1 MFKPLEMSKVI
12 LIGSTKML
20 DPTVEVLHDLNVL
33 HITDFS
39 EETDKYFKIGKPTE
53 KATVNSEKLLKLRSI
68 SSYLGISEVPAA
80 QRRKVEELA
89 KSMDR
94 QLTEIDAKVSELLDR
109 KNKIENELKDLATRE
124 SEIEP
129 FAALPLQFRLY
140 RGYTTIAVYAGI
152 VKGEIEPKVQAIT
165 KDYELFTG
173 SYEGQKMIA
182 LFAHRQFETQIAEI
196 LAMAGFQEIPV
207 PELEGMPEQLLKESH
222 QRGEALLAEKT
233 RIEQEIV
240 KFKEQYANFIL
251 AGEEYLSI
259 ETQKAEA
266 PLRFATTENSFI
278 IDGWVPTE
286 KFENLKSNVEKSTEG
301 RVYVEKLEIY
311 EKPHG
316 EAAHGE
322 QAAHAPV
329 AVDIPVE
336 YNNPKPARPLQVLCD
351 LFSRPTYE
359 EIDPSSIIFI
369 TYPLLFGM
377 ILGDVGYGALILLI
391 GVLLKTK
398 MKGETIQYLATIG
411 MYAGVFGIIFGIVY
425 AEIFGPNLTPIT
437 GHGAIKLGGFVWH
450 AIVDRAEAEGIKLL
464 LGITILVGSVHLAV
478 GLIMGFKNE
487 IKHHGFK
494 KALLEKVSWVVLLL
508 GGVMVGI
515 KLIPAMMGGKE
526 APPAAHSEAVAAATK
541 AVAEA
546 AGHATAAATAAAP
559 HATEAATHA
568 ATAATQVPLT
578 QDMFFLVGAA
588 ITLIGVVMI
597 LLGEGGMGLV
607 HIPGI
612 LSNCL
617 SYTRVCAVGL
627 SSVFIAYATNMM
639 AIDMCINAHPGDL
652 VFLAIGLFT
661 FISLHALNTVLGVL
675 APGLHA
681 LRLHYVEFFQ
691 KFYKGGGKKYSPFGF
706 VRKYTEE

>member
-20 DPTVEVLHDLNVL
+20 NPSVEVLHNLSVL

-39 EETDKYFKIGKPTE
+39 EETDRYFKIGKPAE
-53 KATVNSEKLLKLRSI
+53 EATYASEKLLKLRSI
-68 SSYLGISEVPAA
+68 SSYLGISEAPVEKRQKAA
-80 QRRKVEELA
+80 ELSQNLD
-89 KSMDR
+89 K
-94 QLTEIDAKVSELLDR
+94 QLTEVDSKVSELLER
-109 KNKIENELKDLATRE
+109 RNKIENELKDLAAKET
-124 SEIEP
+124 EIGP
-129 FAALPLQFRLY
+129 FAALPLEFKLY
-140 RGYTTIAVYAGI
+140 RGYTTVAVYAGM
-152 VKGEIEPKVQAIT
+152 VKADIEPKVQEIA
-165 KDYELFTG
+165 KDYELFSG

-182 LFAHRQFETQIAEI
+182 LFAPKQFEAQLAEM
-196 LAMAGFQEIPV
+196 LVGAGFQEIPV
-207 PELEGMPEQLLKESH
+207 PEYEGLPEKLLKESQ
-222 QRGEALLAEKT
+222 QRGESLLAEKT
-233 RIEQEIV
+233 KIEGEIA

-251 AGEEYLSI
+251 ASEEYLSI
-259 ETQKAEA
+259 QAQKAEA
-266 PLRFATTENSFI
+266 PMRFATTANSFI
-278 IDGWVPTE
+278 IDGWVPAE
-286 KFENLKSNVEKSTEG
+286 KFEMLKSNVEKATDG
-301 RVYVEKLEIY
+301 RVYVEMLEIY
-311 EKPHG
+311 EKAEKAHEEHG
-316 EAAHGE
+316 A
-322 QAAHAPV
+322 AAHAP
-329 AVDIPVE
+329 AAPVDIPVE

-377 ILGDVGYGALILLI
+377 ILGDVAYGALILLT
-391 GVLLKTK
+391 GVFLKTK
-398 MKGETIQYLATIG
+398 MKGEIIQYLATIG

-425 AEIFGPNLTPIT
+425 AEIFGPNFTPIT
-437 GHGAIKLGGFVWH
+437 GHGMIHIGGFVWH
-450 AIVDRAEAEGIKLL
+450 AIIDRAVADGIKLL
-464 LGITILVGSVHLAV
+464 LGVTILVGSLHLAI
-478 GLIMGFKNE
+478 GLLMGFKNE

-494 KALLEKVSWVVLLL
+494 KAFLEKVSWVVLLL

-526 APPAAHSEAVAAATK
+526 VPSAAHSEAVAQATK
-541 AVAEA
+541 EA
-546 AGHATAAATAAAP
+546 AHAVATAAAS
-559 HATEAATHA
+559 
-568 ATAATQVPLT
+568 QVPLT
-578 QDMFFLVGAA
+578 QDPVFLVGAVIA
-588 ITLIGVVMI
+588 LIGVVMI

-639 AIDMCINAHPGDL
+639 AIDMCINAHPGDI
-652 VFLAIGLFT
+652 VFLSIGLFT
-661 FISLHALNTVLGVL
+661 FISLHALNTILGVL